1 MAEHRVREVENH
13 FKALATTAPE
23 AAILQ
28 AKGGSKHV
36 RI

>member
-1 MAEHRVREVENH
+1 MAEPRVKEPKRH
-13 FKALATTAPE
+13 FKALAMIAQE
-23 AAILQ
+23 AVILL